1 MKKSVFHDHLAFLYG
16 TEKADELTTRLLEM
30 LSRFQAQNPH
40 LGRPSGPR
48 LDEQDAILITYGD
61 MVQATGETPLQ
72 TLADFL
78 ERHLRGRV
86 STIHLLPFYP
96 YSSDDGFSV
105 IDYRRVNPAL
115 GSWADIARFQT
126 HFRLMFDAV
135 VNHISAQS
143 DWFQGFLRGEPAYQN
158 YFTVVAPG
166 TDLSA
171 VFRPRALPLLTE
183 VETIRGRELVWT
195 TFSADQIDL
204 NFANPE
210 LLLEILAILLFYVG
224 QGASFIRLDAIAFI
238 GKEIGTNCL
247 HLPQT
252 HRIVQLM
259 RSVLD
264 AVAPGVVLITETNV
278 PHQENISYLGNGH
291 NEAQMVYNFSLPPLT
306 LHALHTG
313 NAQTLSQW
321 ADTLLLPSDEVTFF
335 NFLASHDGI
344 GLTPARGILP
354 ETAITALAERVQ
366 RLGGFVSYRHNPD
379 GSQTPYELNI
389 NYLDALGDPDV
400 PHEDTQF
407 VAKRFLVAQAIML
420 ALRGV
425 PGLYFHSLFGSRG
438 WPEGVKV
445 SGRNRTIN
453 RQKLQRQQ
461 LEAELADP
469 MGLRHTIFS
478 GFLNLLQQRRAHP
491 AFHPHG
497 GQKLLDVHPAILA
510 VLRSSPDGRFSI
522 LCLHNV
528 SDQAHPLVF
537 AWPERESPAR
547 LMDLLSQEM
556 FTITG
561 NSVALTI
568 QPYQVLWLKPVF
580 PRNDPPTCGE
590 RSRTINADLR
600 D

>member
-16 TEKADELTTRLLEM
+16 TERADELTTRLLEM
-30 LSRFQAQNPH
+30 LTRFQAQNPH
-40 LGRPSGPR
+40 LARADSSR
-48 LDEQDAILITYGD
+48 FDEQDTILITYGD
-61 MVQATGETPLQ
+61 MVQAAGETPLQ

-78 ERHLRGRV
+78 ERYLRGRV
-86 STIHLLPFYP
+86 NTIHLLPFYP

-115 GSWADIARFQT
+115 GSWADITRFQT

-143 DWFQGFLRGEPAYQN
+143 DWFQRFLRGEPAYQN

-171 VFRPRALPLLTE
+171 VFRPRVLPLLTE
-183 VETIRGRELVWT
+183 VETTRGRELVWT

-210 LLLEILAILLFYVG
+210 LLLEILAVLLFYVG

-252 HRIVQLM
+252 HRLIQLM
-259 RSVLD
+259 RSMLD

-278 PHQENISYLGNGH
+278 LHQENISYLGNGH

-313 NAQTLSQW
+313 NAVTLSQW

-354 ETAITALAERVQ
+354 ETAMIALAERVQ

-389 NYLDALGDPDV
+389 NYLDALGDPDA
-400 PHEDTQF
+400 PHEDTRLM
-407 VAKRFLVAQAIML
+407 AKRFLVAQAIML

-425 PGLYFHSLFGSRG
+425 PGIYFHSLFGSRG
-438 WPEGVKV
+438 WSEGVKV

-453 RQKLQRQQ
+453 RQKLQRQP

-469 MGLRHTIFS
+469 LGLRHTIFS
-478 GFLNLLQQRRAHP
+478 GFLNLLQQRRTHP

-497 GQKLLDVHPAILA
+497 GQKLLDIHPALLA
-510 VLRSSPDGRFSI
+510 LLRASPDGRTSI

-528 SDQAHPLVF
+528 SAQAHPLVF
-537 AWPERESPAR
+537 IWPEQKSPGR
-547 LMDLLSQEM
+547 LMDLLSQEI
-556 FTITG
+556 FTTTG

-568 QPYQVLWLKPVF
+568 QPYQVLWLKPAQV
-580 PRNDPPTCGE
+580 E
-590 RSRTINADLR
+590 R
-600 D
+600 